1 LELLESDLT
10 GQIIGAAIEVH
21 RVLGPGLL
29 ESAYEA
35 ALCQEMALRGIEFQR
50 QVSLPM
56 EYKGVKLDCGY
67 RIDLIVEK
75 RVIVELKTVEKIAP
89 VHEVQLRTY
98 LALTG
103 IRVGLLLNFF
113 VPVMAE
119 GIKRI
124 VL

>member
-1 LELLESDLT
+1 MELLESDLT
-10 GQIIGAAIEVH
+10 GRIIGAAIEVH

-35 ALCQEMALRGIEFQR
+35 ALCQELVLRGIEFQR
-50 QVSLPM
+50 QASLPM
-56 EYKGVKLDCGY
+56 EYKGVRLDCGY

-103 IRVGLLLNFF
+103 IRVGLLLNFY
-113 VPVMAE
+113 VPALAE